1 MDLDNFTIDV
11 KKSIKD
17 TLERIEL
24 NHHGLIFGIDDNQKV
39 IGVATD
45 GDIRRFLING
55 SNVNDLLLNCINTN
69 FIWANRDTSRETL
82 LKKIDNKIKLIPILG
97 TNGELI
103 DIVTKSNFP
112 TQIEDEIYVRAKS
125 PVRIS
130 FGGGGSDLTHYFV
143 DQPGA
148 VINATINIY
157 SHALLKPRFDEKIII
172 HSSDL
177 NQKIKVE
184 SLSEL
189 YNLKSDFSLV
199 ISTIKAIQPDFGFE
213 LFLNSD
219 FPMKSGLGG
228 SAVVAATILGCFN
241 HLRKDKF
248 DNYELAELAY
258 QAERIYQGISGG
270 WQDQYATI
278 FGGIN
283 FMEFN
288 FDKNQVHPLRIN
300 NDLIYEL
307 EENLILC
314 YTGMNHESGEIHD
327 NQKEKM
333 KDANIKELVR
343 KNVKLTYQMRDQ
355 LLRGK
360 LLEFGNSLHDA
371 WQLKKNF
378 SNNISN
384 SNFDGLY
391 DFAKANGAIGGKIL
405 GAGGGGYF
413 LFYCSPYEKLNLV
426 NALRERGN
434 EVRNFRFDGNGLTT
448 WSIRENLAI

>member
-1 MDLDNFTIDV
+1 M
-11 KKSIKD
+11 
-17 TLERIEL
+17 
-24 NHHGLIFGIDDNQKV
+24 
-39 IGVATD
+39 
-45 GDIRRFLING
+45 
-55 SNVNDLLLNCINTN
+55 
-69 FIWANRDTSRETL
+69 
-82 LKKIDNKIKLIPILG
+82 
-97 TNGELI
+97 
-103 DIVTKSNFP
+103 
-112 TQIEDEIYVRAKS
+112 
-125 PVRIS
+125 RIS

-248 DNYELAELAY
+248 DNYELSELAY

-333 KDANIKELVR
+333 KEPNIKDLVR

-384 SNFDGLY
+384 SNFDKLY

-448 WSIRENLAI
+448 WSIREKLAI